1 MDKTKSKWDS
11 KGFGFDTDFYRR
23 KDWLTLRKRI
33 FELSPIC
40 ELSAQHGIIRPT
52 AVIDHI
58 IPRRILQYLEL
69 EPDNLQGLSE
79 QEHHNKSGLERNIQT
94 LEEFIREL
102 VHGKLQYVCTPE
114 KKARLLLLLKEK
126 GLM

>member
-23 KDWLTLRKRI
+23 KDWLTLRKRM
-33 FELSPIC
+33 FELSPVC
-40 ELSAQHGIIRPT
+40 ELSAQHGIIKPT

-58 IPRRILQYLEL
+58 IPRRILQDLEL

-94 LEEFIREL
+94 LEEFIKEL
-102 VHGKLQYVCTPE
+102 KQGKLQYICTPAKKE
-114 KKARLLLLLKEK
+114 KLLLLLKEK
-126 GLM
+126 GLI

>member
-1 MDKTKSKWDS
+1 MDKKKSKWDS

-23 KDWLTLRKRI
+23 KVWLTLRKRM
-33 FELSPIC
+33 FELSPVC
-40 ELSAQHGIIRPT
+40 ELSAQHGIIKPT

-58 IPRRILQYLEL
+58 IPRRILQDLEL

-94 LEEFIREL
+94 LEEFIKEL
-102 VHGKLQYVCTPE
+102 QQGKLQYICTPE
-114 KKARLLLLLKEK
+114 KKIKLLLMLKTK
-126 GLM
+126 GFT